1 MLSDDPARRARQETT
16 VCNSCRYCEAFCPVF
31 PAIEARRGLSS
42 ADLLYVAN
50 LCHNCGE
57 CLYACQYAPPHEF
70 GINLP
75 RTLAELR
82 TRSYEQYCW
91 PRPLGLAF
99 RHHNLGT
106 GLTTLAVL
114 VAALMAIVWVLRPDA
129 IWPSNASA
137 DFYAVI
143 PHGVMVTLFGGVT
156 LFVLVAMGISAARF
170 WRDTARRGGQP
181 SRVSGGGS
189 TGEARAHPVWRALSD
204 ASALRHLHGGG
215 VDCPSALDARAPWRR
230 WFHHC
235 TLYGFALCFASTSVA
250 AMYHSVF
257 HWRAPYGYTSLPVL
271 LGTAGGLGLVVGP
284 IGLAVLRRRRD
295 PLLGDPDRGGL
306 DDSFLALLLL
316 ASVTGLALLALRH
329 QPVMGVLLI
338 VHLGCVLA
346 LLVTLP
352 YGKFVHGFY
361 RLIALVQY
369 HAERSG

>member
-1 MLSDDPARRARQETT
+1 MPPGDLERRARQELT
-16 VCNSCRYCEAFCPVF
+16 VCNACRYCEAFCPVF
-31 PAIEARRGLSS
+31 PAIETRRVASP
-42 ADLLYVAN
+42 ADLSYVAN

-82 TRSYEQYCW
+82 TRSYEEYCW

-99 RHHNLGT
+99 RHHSLRT
-106 GLTTLAVL
+106 GFATLAIV
-114 VAALMAIVWVLRPDA
+114 VAALLAIVWAARPEA
-129 IWPSNASA
+129 IWPSDASA
-137 DFYAVI
+137 DFYAVV
-143 PHGVMVTLFGGVT
+143 PHGAMVTLFGLVT
-156 LFVLVAMGISAARF
+156 LFVLLAMGVSAVRF
-170 WRDTARRGGQP
+170 WRDTDRR
-181 SRVSGGGS
+181 VVEGGGV
-189 TGEARAHPVWRALSD
+189 TGRALWHAVRD
-204 ASALRHLHGGG
+204 ASTLRHLHGGG
-215 VDCPSALDARAPWRR
+215 DDCASALDVRAPWRR

-250 AMYHSVF
+250 ALYHSAF
-257 HWRAPYGYTSLPVL
+257 DWRAPYDYTSLPVL

-306 DDSFLALLLL
+306 DESFLALLLL

-329 QPVMGVLLI
+329 QPVMAILLL

-352 YGKFVHGFY
+352 YGKFVHGIY
-361 RLIALVQY
+361 RTLALVRY
-369 HAERSG
+369 HGETRSKED